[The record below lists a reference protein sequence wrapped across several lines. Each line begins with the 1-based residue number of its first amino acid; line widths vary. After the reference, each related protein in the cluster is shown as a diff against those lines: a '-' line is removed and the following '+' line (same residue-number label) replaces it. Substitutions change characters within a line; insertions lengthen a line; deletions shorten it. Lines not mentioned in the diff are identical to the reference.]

1 MFGEPSSS
9 IRAHGHSWSLS
20 GIRSLRMA
28 LMAHIEDRWKRADRQ
43 TGRRWRVRYLDPA
56 GRVQVTHAP
65 AAARLAICT
74 LPPILNVRHQGHPE
88 RSDPGER
95 PRMTMGSDAAR
106 WLSEHRRSFARCRR
120 AAEMP
125 ARLHRMRW
133 KPRT

>member
-56 GRVQVTHAP
+56 GRERNRSFDRKVDAERFRVQIEADVQRGTYIDP
-65 AAARLAICT
+65 AGGKLT
-74 LPPILNVRHQGHPE
+74 LRRYAEQ
-88 RSDPGER
+88 
-95 PRMTMGSDAAR
+95 
-106 WLSEHRRSFARCRR
+106 WLSAQTYTESTRQHTESRVRRHLYPVLGDRQ
-120 AAEMP
+120 
-125 ARLHRMRW
+125 
-133 KPRT
+133 